1 MLSTQLPISMPR
13 LFPFCRRID
22 ILSAV
27 MAQCGDKRKG
37 ALKRRHGL
45 PLVKNLPSNAG
56 DVGWIPGW
64 GTKIPLATGQLP
76 ALESLLATRAPV
88 QKPRPILGKKRER
101 ERPFKTM
108 VSGCLKGKSDIV

>member
-1 MLSTQLPISMPR
+1 MG
-13 LFPFCRRID
+13 FP
-22 ILSAV
+22 
-27 MAQCGDKRKG
+27 GG
-37 ALKRRHGL
+37 

-88 QKPRPILGKKRER
+88 QKPRPILAKKRGR
-101 ERPFKTM
+101 ERHLKAM
-108 VSGCLKGKSDIV
+108 VRGCLKGKSDTV